1 MTQGP
6 DYYAALGVSRNASQ
20 EEIKQAY
27 HEAAQR
33 LHPDKNIA
41 DGETEIFLD
50 VQQAYETL
58 SNPNRRKKY
67 DAILPPEEEPDLPV
81 KYKIYYSRPNLVRLE
96 RTTNVVCA
104 ARNFSAE
111 KKRRNSRSTTKCLP
125 GARPFHIHEG

>member
-67 DAILPPEEEPDLPV
+67 DALLPSEEEPDLPV

-96 RTTNVVCA
+96 EPQMLYVLLEI
-104 ARNFSAE
+104 SPQ
-111 KKRRNSRSTTKCLP
+111 KKSEEIPASTSQPL
-125 GARPFHIHEG
+125 